1 MGDCKRMPINET
13 IGILKLPQ
21 DKINRQ
27 LYAMI
32 QKIAASEGVDITSL
46 EDNLEALELRVKALE
61 DAK

>member
-1 MGDCKRMPINET
+1 MPINET

-61 DAK
+61 DASKGE

>member
-1 MGDCKRMPINET
+1 MPINET

-46 EDNLEALELRVKALE
+46 EDNLEALEARVKALE
-61 DAK
+61 DASKGE

>member
-1 MGDCKRMPINET
+1 MPINET

-46 EDNLEALELRVKALE
+46 EDSISDLNDALVALEARVKALE
-61 DAK
+61 DA